1 MKRGVVLP
9 ILCCLLLS
17 LGAVMAHAAPSVKI
31 SGTKVVVP
39 EGVTDAIME
48 EIKKG
53 VGEAK
58 DLEFDLRNIDSNEDL
73 AKICAAYPGMK
84 TLTVFGRQN
93 LTSVAPVAALKQLQT
108 LDLSASSAA
117 DFSPLSS
124 LTGLTSLKVSSAIM
138 GPDLTWMS
146 GLTKLEKLD
155 VRGGKNL
162 VSFAGVPAAPQLRQA
177 VFSNTFAA
185 DLTPLKAFS
194 GLKSLDLR
202 VSAVTDLAPLGDLAS
217 LESLNLEEAKVK
229 DLSPLAKCAALR
241 TLFIS
246 KMKNLDHSSLG
257 KVTQLTTLFSRQN
270 SMQDISWLAR
280 LSNLQTLS
288 LNRENITDYNPLAK
302 LTPEY
307 LVLADMNSEAVDL
320 GFLSGMTSLKRLSLK
335 DLKNVSSL
343 ASLQN
348 LTALT
353 SLELVKLECKDGEA
367 IPLEQIKKF
376 QKLVGLTLPKGMFT
390 DEQLTGFANPK
401 ITVQQR

>member
-1 MKRGVVLP
+1 
-9 ILCCLLLS
+9 
-17 LGAVMAHAAPSVKI
+17 
-31 SGTKVVVP
+31 
-39 EGVTDAIME
+39 
-48 EIKKG
+48 
-53 VGEAK
+53 
-58 DLEFDLRNIDSNEDL
+58 
-73 AKICAAYPGMK
+73 
-84 TLTVFGRQN
+84 
-93 LTSVAPVAALKQLQT
+93 
-108 LDLSASSAA
+108 
-117 DFSPLSS
+117 
-124 LTGLTSLKVSSAIM
+124 
-138 GPDLTWMS
+138 
-146 GLTKLEKLD
+146 
-155 VRGGKNL
+155 
-162 VSFAGVPAAPQLRQA
+162 
-177 VFSNTFAA
+177 
-185 DLTPLKAFS
+185 
-194 GLKSLDLR
+194 
-202 VSAVTDLAPLGDLAS
+202 
-217 LESLNLEEAKVK
+217 
-229 DLSPLAKCAALR
+229 
-241 TLFIS
+241 
-246 KMKNLDHSSLG
+246 
-257 KVTQLTTLFSRQN
+257 
-270 SMQDISWLAR
+270 MQDISWLAR